1 MKIRKGIVYSV
12 IGLALIAGGR
22 EIYSTITETL
32 HKPEL
37 RYAEYCVLGDNV
49 WQIETDLRKDL
60 RKGNPID
67 CEDIVKLM
75 ESKKQ
80 IESMDINRI
89 NDCERNLGLTSVM
102 IGLGIGSLGV
112 GGGYMLKRK

>member
-1 MKIRKGIVYSV
+1 MNIKNGIIYSV

-22 EIYSTITETL
+22 EVYSRTTETL
-32 HKPEL
+32 RRHEL
-37 RYAEYCVLGDNV
+37 RYKEYCVLSHNV
-49 WQIETDLRKDL
+49 WQIETDLRKNL

-67 CEDIVKLM
+67 CEDIVKLR

-80 IESMDINRI
+80 IESIDTDRI
-89 NDCERNLGLTSVM
+89 NDCERNIGLTSIM